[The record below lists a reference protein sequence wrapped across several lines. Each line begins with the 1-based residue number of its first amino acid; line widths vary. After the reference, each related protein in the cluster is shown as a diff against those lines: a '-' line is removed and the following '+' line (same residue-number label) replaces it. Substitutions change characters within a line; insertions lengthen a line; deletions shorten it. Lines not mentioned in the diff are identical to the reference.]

1 MTSVRAAEGT
11 EARMK
16 CPNCGGKQL
25 DIYVNEAILV
35 FNVDY
40 FEISLDSVM
49 WDDFSDCECYDCKY
63 MAQVKDFK
71 PFVIQSEDP
80 P

>member
-25 DIYVNEAILV
+25 DIYVNQGRLV
-35 FNVDY
+35 YNGDF
-40 FEISLDSVM
+40 FEISLDSVI
-49 WDDFSDCECYDCKY
+49 WDDLSDCECFDCKHI
-63 MAQVKDFK
+63 AQVIDFK
-71 PFVIQSEDP
+71 PKVTQSEDP